1 MCEPARVSG
10 NYTSFEIRINN
21 SIVQKY
27 SVTGASLEDT
37 RVHPPSRIIGIKLGK
52 TVYNDSCTEGNPLCV
67 QHLKRCSFTRDQDGL
82 NWRLMVTFFQ
92 ASGVSSRE
100 WNFTWFLETK
110 RNYDGRICVLEF
122 PSCKSSNEN
131 SKKNIHTVILG
142 SYHNSKNRV
151 KILGTR

>member
-37 RVHPPSRIIGIKLGK
+37 RVHPPSRIIGIKLGE

-67 QHLKRCSFTRDQDGL
+67 QHLTRCSFTRDEDGV
-82 NWRLMVTFFQ
+82 NWRLMGTFFQ
-92 ASGVSSRE
+92 ASGASSRE

-151 KILGTR
+151 KILGTG